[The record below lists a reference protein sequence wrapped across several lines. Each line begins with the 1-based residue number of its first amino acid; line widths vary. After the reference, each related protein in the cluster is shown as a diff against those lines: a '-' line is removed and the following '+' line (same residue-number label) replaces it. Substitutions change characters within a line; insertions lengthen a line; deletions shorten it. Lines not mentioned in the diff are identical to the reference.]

1 MNQEFGINKYTLL
14 YIKYI
19 TNRDLMYSTGNY
31 TQSLVITYNGKASES
46 LAVHLTLTQHGKSTT
61 LE

>member
-1 MNQEFGINKYTLL
+1 
-14 YIKYI
+14 
-19 TNRDLMYSTGNY
+19 MYSTGNY